1 MRLHNT
7 HPRHFHY
14 SRAGGQDMTKHN
26 RKRIAELNK
35 ELKENQGITPPSPN
49 FINFRSLDISE
60 EPNKRWALE

>member
-1 MRLHNT
+1 
-7 HPRHFHY
+7 
-14 SRAGGQDMTKHN
+14 MTKHN

-49 FINFRSLDISE
+49 FINFRSLEISE